1 MPVAKYGKY
10 LLDNEGKVFRYANGQ
25 PVRLEDFDQEPSDMS
40 YAEAKKLSYKER
52 VQMMLDSGVPVTDEM
67 LRKAGIVSNET

>member
-1 MPVAKYGKY
+1 MSNSDKY
-10 LLDNEGKVFRYANGQ
+10 LLDQEGNVYRYANGQ
-25 PVRLEDFDQEPSDMS
+25 PVRLEDFDQEPSAKS

-67 LRKAGIVSNET
+67 LRKAGFSVE